1 MSTITHRKN
10 PSQPLTIQTP
20 PSDAPI
26 SKLNDFYWTEETEPH
41 TIRRK
46 LILQK
51 YPHVTKLCGP
61 EPLTKFIIFGVVTL
75 QLSLAYY
82 LRDTDFLSWKFFLI
96 SYVIGAT
103 ANQNCFLAIHE
114 LSHNLGFKK
123 PLYNKLYSIFTNLPI
138 GIPYSASFQPYHQ
151 LHHKYLGDEILD
163 TDIPTNYE
171 AIVLSNVLGKSFF
184 ATFQILF
191 YALRP
196 MFITQIKF
204 TYIHLINILVQFS
217 VDYYMVTHWGWKS
230 LSYLIFSSFLAGS
243 LHPCSGHFIAE
254 HYIMNPPKSYDRTKD
269 HPPVE
274 TYSYYGILNL
284 FTWNVGLHNEH
295 HDFPYVAWSKLFKLN
310 EIANEFYVDLP
321 KHESWT
327 MVIVNFISD
336 PNVLLYNRVKR
347 ENKRKVQ
354 PRE

>member
-1 MSTITHRKN
+1 MYTITHRKN

-96 SYVIGAT
+96 SYIIGAT

-171 AIVLSNVLGKSFF
+171 AIVLSNVL
-184 ATFQILF
+184 
-191 YALRP
+191 
-196 MFITQIKF
+196 
-204 TYIHLINILVQFS
+204 
-217 VDYYMVTHWGWKS
+217 
-230 LSYLIFSSFLAGS
+230 
-243 LHPCSGHFIAE
+243 E
-254 HYIMNPPKSYDRTKD
+254 
-269 HPPVE
+269 
-274 TYSYYGILNL
+274 NL
-284 FTWNVGLHNEH
+284 
-295 HDFPYVAWSKLFKLN
+295 
-310 EIANEFYVDLP
+310 
-321 KHESWT
+321 
-327 MVIVNFISD
+327 
-336 PNVLLYNRVKR
+336 
-347 ENKRKVQ
+347 
-354 PRE
+354 